1 MVARILR
8 VAMGAAPVLV
18 SVGLATGIVTASVSG
33 CIDFSDAFPDDP
45 NSANTNGN
53 SNTNGSG
60 NSNGNTGGDN
70 TNTNS
75 GTGTN
80 TNGGTG
86 SNTNGSGGTN
96 GNTTGANGGTIGNIN
111 VNGTGGG
118 NTVVNTNGTGVPV
131 TNSNTNTDGSGA
143 GGGNTNTNT
152 NGSDGGG
159 TPTIPT
165 MIETISIAKTGD
177 PAPGQ
182 AATVTFTEFGNPV
195 IDSKGRVAFWA
206 LYGGTG
212 AAGFGGL
219 YVYENGALKKVLDDN
234 PASAGVVPG
243 RPATDY
249 FGKFQKTTSFDPLT
263 QDVIWAGGDR
273 LLFVSLTAGSGTGRG
288 FYRWRA
294 TDSTFARIADIDQL
308 LALYPDAATGA
319 FVPTFGTPGV
329 SDDGF
334 AIFGMDYRYFTKPP
348 GATLVSGQAIFTSN
362 GIEVSIIRDTNI
374 SQNFGGDVP
383 GHGAD
388 SSFQRFS
395 VLTTLNP
402 GGDMLFEGH
411 FFAPDATRGLYL
423 YRYLEDIVYRVIDG
437 ETGVT
442 WPGLPTGAQVNP
454 ASGTAFI
461 FANGPL
467 GHIAVDT
474 QLKVDGNTR
483 DAIIIFDFATSLWY
497 ELTGPNGAPAT
508 DLISGVTDDAQL
520 LLLSGGSP
528 YIVGGGQRIQ
538 VDAALPAELNGVSF
552 SWLNSG
558 GSINNSGRAVT
569 SYSRDGKTGLAY
581 WTGQQLLVVAD
592 ATVGRPVGIANVS
605 TITDPR
611 RDRVGRS
618 GLLND
623 RDEIVFRATLTAGGQ
638 AIYLSRAK

>member
-1 MVARILR
+1 MVVARILL
-8 VAMGAAPVLV
+8 VAMGVAPVV
-18 SVGLATGIVTASVSG
+18 ISIGLAMAVVTATVSG

-45 NSANTNGN
+45 NNANSNASSNTNGAGDSNANTNG
-53 SNTNGSG
+53 SN
-60 NSNGNTGGDN
+60 
-70 TNTNS
+70 
-75 GTGTN
+75 TN
-80 TNGGTG
+80 TNGGAG
-86 SNTNGSGGTN
+86 TNGNGTGETN
-96 GNTTGANGGTIGNIN
+96 GNTTGANGGTIGNVN
-111 VNGTGGG
+111 VNGADGS

-131 TNSNTNTDGSGA
+131 TNVNTNSNTNGSGA
-143 GGGNTNTNT
+143 GTGNTNTNT
-152 NGSDGGG
+152 NGGGG
-159 TPTIPT
+159 TPTVPT
-165 MIETISIAKTGD
+165 TIETIAIAETGD
-177 PAPGQ
+177 AVPGQ

-195 IDSKGRVAFWA
+195 IDSQGRVAFWA

-249 FGKFQKTTSFDPLT
+249 FGKFQKTASFDPLT

-374 SQNFGGDVP
+374 SQTFGGDVP
-383 GHGAD
+383 GQEAD
-388 SSFQRFS
+388 ATFQRFS
-395 VLTTLNP
+395 ALTTLNP
-402 GGDMLFEGH
+402 GGDMLFEGR
-411 FFAPDATRGLYL
+411 FFAPDAARGLYL
-423 YRYLEDIVYRVIDG
+423 YRYLEDVVYRVIDG
-437 ETGVT
+437 EAGVT

-454 ASGTAFI
+454 ASGTAFV

-474 QLKVDGNTR
+474 QLSVDGNTR
-483 DAIIIFDFATSLWY
+483 DAVIIFDFATSLWY
-497 ELTGPNGAPAT
+497 EITGPNGAPAT
-508 DLISGVTDDAQL
+508 DLISGVSDDAQI

-528 YIVGGGQRIQ
+528 YIVGGGQRVQ
-538 VDAALPAELNGVSF
+538 LDAALPAELTGVSF

-558 GSINNSGRAVT
+558 GSINDNGRAVA

-605 TITDPR
+605 TISDPR
-611 RDRVGRS
+611 RDRVSRS

-623 RDEIVFRATLTAGGQ
+623 RDEIVFRATLSAGGQ
-638 AIYLSRAK
+638 AIYLARAK